1 MKEKI
6 SLSQRENYRP
16 HALNHFLWWLS
27 TADRELV
34 SDSATDRSRFSI
46 IGLCVLCT
54 WLFASIAWSYFFST
68 ITHQWYII
76 IAGGLLMGFIILCID
91 RALIKG
97 INKYNKNKLLPL
109 AFRAALALTIGT
121 FMAQPAL
128 LYMFRKEIKL
138 QVATNNEKK
147 SITNNQLLDSL
158 YKKQKDELIQ
168 SKAAIQKQLDDK
180 YQDVSTA
187 RNNFLAETDGSGGSG
202 KVGIKDIAIA
212 KRNEYEKLNADYK
225 ALQAT
230 EDLKIAGLDNQL
242 KALDK
247 KIKKDREAFASQFN
261 EGFLT
266 QAEALSQLIESS
278 TALRFRYYLLIIILV
293 LIELM
298 PVIAKLVIPSNVYD
312 EKLVL
317 REQME
322 KEVAASNAK
331 KEQELKELYNK
342 LAAENDKAAIEKFF
356 AITQLYRE
364 EKLNN
369 FAQKWK
375 EENESFDG
383 LWEKMKKELL
393 SKQEH

>member
-34 SDSATDRSRFSI
+34 SDSATDRSRYSI

-68 ITHQWYII
+68 ITTQWYII
-76 IAGGLLMGFIILCID
+76 LAGGLLMGFIILCID

-230 EDLKIAGLDNQL
+230 EELKIEALDNQL
-242 KALDK
+242 KALDEK
-247 KIKKDREAFASQFN
+247 MIKDREAFASQFN

-266 QAEALSQLIESS
+266 QAEALSQLIEGS